1 MVELGRIEV
10 VSIRDIWP
18 NEASDFTPWLLH
30 NPDYLSEALGIDVE
44 LVQRESGVGP
54 YAVDLIGRDLTNETT
69 LIVENQL
76 GRTDHVHLGQLIT
89 YAANTDAVTVVWVA
103 RNFTDE
109 HRQAIDYLNNLAGD
123 SGKGYFYGVEVSAI
137 RIGNSPPAARFTV
150 IASPN
155 EVHAIEAEAVQDA
168 INDKGKRALYRGFW
182 KQLLERAHDE
192 YPGLTNVQTAT
203 KDNWLN
209 IIQMRIGHIA
219 LVFNRKGRANV
230 QLYIDRG
237 SQQIN
242 QKLFDYLLLQRDAIE
257 GALGADLSWEA
268 PENTRMRRIVLY
280 RVGESDVSMVDDY
293 QELTDFF
300 LANSVALR
308 DALATYVEAA
318 GRSAGVE
325 RR

>member
-1 MVELGRIEV
+1 VVELGRIEV

-18 NEASDFTPWLLH
+18 NEASDFTPWLLE

-76 GRTDHVHLGQLIT
+76 GRTDHSHLGQLIT

-137 RIGNSPPAARFTV
+137 RIGNSQPAARFAV
-150 IASPN
+150 VASPN
-155 EVHAIEAEAVQDA
+155 EEHATEAEAVRDA
-168 INDKGKRALYRGFW
+168 IHDKGKGAVYRQFW

-209 IIQMRIGHIA
+209 VIQMGIGHIA
-219 LVFNRKGRANV
+219 LVFNKKSRANV

-237 SQQIN
+237 RQQFN
-242 QKLFDYLLLQRDAIE
+242 QKVFDYLLLHRDAIE
-257 GALGADLSWEA
+257 GAVGTELSWEA
-268 PENTRMRRIVLY
+268 PENKRMRRIVLY
-280 RVGESDVSMVDDY
+280 RSGESDVATLDNH
-293 QELTDFF
+293 QELINFF
-300 LANSVALR
+300 LANAILLR
-308 DALATYVEAA
+308 DALSIHVEAA
-318 GRSAGVE
+318 GQSAE
-325 RR
+325 QEN